1 MKYEEIIMKCLSKS
15 FRALVCLLI
24 LGSAVSLVSG
34 CAHHI
39 SSNVYSEETV
49 AGPSVAYRGVIV
61 SLREVCVENSETLND
76 NTAGMIAG
84 GVVGGILGNQIG
96 RGSGNAV
103 ATAAGALLGVAVG
116 ASAEQ
121 SMSRQG
127 AYEYVVELDNGDL
140 RVVIQGMDTVLWP
153 GQPVIMIESQWGRP
167 RLIPSY

>member
-1 MKYEEIIMKCLSKS
+1 MKFQCKNFRSII
-15 FRALVCLLI
+15 CLLT
-24 LGSAVSLVSG
+24 LSSLVSLLSG

-39 SSNVYSEETV
+39 SSNVYSEEAV

-61 SLREVCVENSETLND
+61 SVRQVCVENSETLND
-76 NTAGMIAG
+76 NAAGMIAG
-84 GVVGGILGNQIG
+84 GVVGGIIGNQIG

-121 SMSRQG
+121 SLSRQG
-127 AYEYVVELDNGDL
+127 AYEYVVELDNEEL

-153 GQPVIMIESQWGRP
+153 GQPVLMMVSQWGRP
-167 RLIPSY
+167 RLIPYLQRY